1 MPEPLK
7 NPRIVFVI
15 GTIAP
20 YTHRLYEALGAALG
34 GQLTVLCC
42 AEIEPTRSWIIGPA
56 RNYRRIVLPGLRIH
70 RSDLQN
76 IYLNPF
82 VLWHLFRLKPDITVI
97 GSFSPTMLLTALWS
111 IITGTRLAVSTD
123 GVPSTDPGSRSFI
136 HRLVRRL
143 VIPRADIGIGASRE
157 SLDLLRH
164 YGLPVTAATALSPVL
179 PAWDFTGPSPAFS
192 ERRYDLFFC
201 GRLDERKGI
210 PFLIETLEHCVSRGY
225 RPSLRVAGEGPL
237 RPLLE
242 QAVERLGLA
251 VHFDG
256 YLQTHQLAEA
266 FSSAK
271 LFVFPTHFDP
281 WGLVA
286 NEALQCGTPVL
297 ASPHAASSRSLVMP
311 HGAGLVMGLDAA
323 QWGDAI
329 LRLLEDQPGWTLLH
343 KNALKASGTT
353 SLERSV
359 SSHLAAYQHPVG

>member
-237 RPLLE
+237 RPCWN
-242 QAVERLGLA
+242 RPWNGLA
-251 VHFDG
+251 LPPISMAICKPTSWLRPFQAPNS
-256 YLQTHQLAEA
+256 L
-266 FSSAK
+266 SSPPILIPGGWWPMKRCNAAR
-271 LFVFPTHFDP
+271 LFWHPP
-281 WGLVA
+281 MPLPRGLWSCPM
-286 NEALQCGTPVL
+286 ER
-297 ASPHAASSRSLVMP
+297 AS
-311 HGAGLVMGLDAA
+311 
-323 QWGDAI
+323 
-329 LRLLEDQPGWTLLH
+329 
-343 KNALKASGTT
+343 
-353 SLERSV
+353 
-359 SSHLAAYQHPVG
+359 